1 MPKRAEPNFLLGG
14 TSAGGTS
21 FLSAILLQ
29 HPQIYLPKNMRPE
42 PHFFFKSWEYEKGYE
57 HYLDSWFGSVPD
69 NAIAVGERSSSYLY
83 GGENVAKQIT
93 RYLPD
98 IRMVFVLRNPIERAW
113 ANYRYTVLQGLE
125 ELTFEEALE
134 NETERISSASGI
146 WSEIQPHDYTG
157 RGYYGRQLQGFS
169 RYVSLSNMFIT
180 CSEDLRNKTDK
191 TLELLADFL
200 GLNEPFANL
209 QRQVDYTSVN
219 VVDPKIQKQAR
230 EYLSSKFDLIVEA
243 IRDNSDP
250 YRFTDSDQDELWVS
264 RLISNLEGEKKE
276 IPEGALSVLEGR
288 FDEDLELLTGFVEFD
303 VSGWTSNE
311 K

>member
-1 MPKRAEPNFLLGG
+1 MPTKAEPNFLLGG

-29 HPQIYLPKNMRPE
+29 HPKIYLPKNMRPE
-42 PHFFFKSWEYEKGYE
+42 PHFFFKSWEFDKGYD
-57 HYLDSWFGSVPD
+57 HYLDSWFGDVPD
-69 NAIAVGERSSSYLY
+69 DAIAVGERSSSYLY
-83 GGENVAKQIT
+83 GGENVAELIT

-98 IRMVFVLRNPIERAW
+98 IKMIFVLRDPIDRAW

-125 ELTFEEALE
+125 ELTFEEALKHE
-134 NETERISSASGI
+134 SERVSSASGI

-157 RGYYGRQLQGFS
+157 RGYYGRQLQGFTK
-169 RYVSLSNMFIT
+169 YMNLSNMFIT
-180 CSEDLRNKTDK
+180 CSEDLRKKTDS
-191 TLELLADFL
+191 TLGSLSDFM
-200 GLNEPFANL
+200 GLDEPFSNI
-209 QRQVDYTSVN
+209 QRPVDYTSVS

-230 EYLSSKFDLIVEA
+230 EHLSVKFDMVVEA

-288 FDEDLELLTGFVEFD
+288 FDEDLELLEEFVEFD
-303 VSGWTSNE
+303 VNGWTSNG